1 MQMLKFYV
9 VETNRI
15 QQIWNEVE
23 PMLAKAMAHSGGE
36 YSLEQLKVML
46 TQGRQVLCVGS
57 ELDDLT
63 FSVKCAM
70 TIEWINYPNDRVAF
84 ITAIG
89 GKTDKQGF
97 GEFENWVRANGG
109 TKIQGA
115 AFEAVARLWKRAYGF
130 ENRYIIVEKQV

>member
-1 MQMLKFYV
+1 VLKFYV
-9 VETNRI
+9 VPTSHI
-15 QQIWNEVE
+15 QQTWDKVE
-23 PMLAKAMAHSGGE
+23 IMLDRAMAHSGGE
-36 YSLEQLKVML
+36 YDLDQLKVLL
-46 TQGRQVLCVGS
+46 TQGRQVLCVGT
-57 ELDDLT
+57 EKDLII
-63 FSVKCAM
+63 KCAM

-97 GEFENWVRANGG
+97 GEFEQWVKANGG

-130 ENRYIIVEKQV
+130 ENRYIIVEKQIT

>member
-1 MQMLKFYV
+1 VLKFYV
-9 VETNRI
+9 VPTEHI
-15 QQIWNEVE
+15 QQTWDKVE
-23 PMLAKAMAHSGGE
+23 IMLDRAMAHSGGE
-36 YSLEQLKVML
+36 YDLDQLKVLL
-46 TQGRQVLCVGS
+46 TQGRQVLCVGA
-57 ELDDLT
+57 EEDLII
-63 FSVKCAM
+63 KCAM

-97 GEFENWVRANGG
+97 GEFEQWVKANGG

-130 ENRYIIVEKQV
+130 KNRYIIVEKQIT

>member
-1 MQMLKFYV
+1 LLKFFV
-9 VETNRI
+9 VPTEHI
-15 QQIWNEVE
+15 QQTWDKVE
-23 PMLAKAMAHSGGE
+23 IMLDRAMAHSGGE
-36 YSLEQLKVML
+36 YDLDQLKVLL
-46 TQGRQVLCVGS
+46 TQGRQVLCVGA
-57 ELDDLT
+57 EKDL
-63 FSVKCAM
+63 VIKCAM

-97 GEFENWVRANGG
+97 SEFELWVKANGG

-130 ENRYIIVEKQV
+130 ENRYIIVEKKV

>member
-1 MQMLKFYV
+1 VLKFYV
-9 VETNRI
+9 VPTSHI
-15 QQIWNEVE
+15 QQTWDKVE
-23 PMLAKAMAHSGGE
+23 IMLDRAMAHSGGE
-36 YSLEQLKVML
+36 YDLDQLKVLL
-46 TQGRQVLCVGS
+46 TQGRQVLCVGT
-57 ELDDLT
+57 EEDLII
-63 FSVKCAM
+63 KCAM

-97 GEFENWVRANGG
+97 GEFELWVKANGG

-130 ENRYIIVEKQV
+130 ENRYIIVEKRIT

>member
-1 MQMLKFYV
+1 MLKFYV
-9 VETNRI
+9 VETHRV
-15 QQIWNEVE
+15 QQIWDEVE

-46 TQGRQVLCVGS
+46 TQGKQTLCVGA
-57 ELDDLT
+57 EDDL
-63 FSVKCAM
+63 SIKCAL

-84 ITAIG
+84 ITSIG
-89 GKTDKQGF
+89 GKTDKLGF
-97 GEFENWVRANGG
+97 EQFENWVRANGG

>member
-1 MQMLKFYV
+1 MLKFYV
-9 VETNRI
+9 VEINRI
-15 QQIWNEVE
+15 QQIWPDIEQ
-23 PMLAKAMAHSGGE
+23 MLAKAMNHSGGE
-36 YSLEQLKVML
+36 YSLDQLKVML
-46 TQGRQVLCVGS
+46 TQGKQVLCVGA
-57 ELDDLT
+57 ENDL
-63 FSVKCAM
+63 SIKCAL

-97 GEFENWVRANGG
+97 NEFENWVRANGG

-130 ENRYIIVEKQV
+130 ENRYIIVEKKV

>member
-1 MQMLKFYV
+1 MLKFYV
-9 VETNRI
+9 VPTEHI
-15 QQIWNEVE
+15 QQTWDKVE
-23 PMLAKAMAHSGGE
+23 IMLDRAMAHSGGE
-36 YSLEQLKVML
+36 YDLDQLKVLL
-46 TQGRQVLCVGS
+46 TQGRQVLCVGT
-57 ELDDLT
+57 EEDLII
-63 FSVKCAM
+63 KCAM

-97 GEFENWVRANGG
+97 GEFEQWVKANGG

-130 ENRYIIVEKQV
+130 ENRYIIVEKRI

>member
-1 MQMLKFYV
+1 MLKFYV
-9 VETNRI
+9 VPTSHI
-15 QQIWNEVE
+15 QQTWDKVE
-23 PMLAKAMAHSGGE
+23 IMLDRAMAHSGGE
-36 YSLEQLKVML
+36 YDLDQLKVL
-46 TQGRQVLCVGS
+46 LAQGRQVLCVGT
-57 ELDDLT
+57 EEDLII
-63 FSVKCAM
+63 KCAM

-97 GEFENWVRANGG
+97 SEFELWVKANGG

-130 ENRYIIVEKQV
+130 ENRYIIVEKRIT

>member
-1 MQMLKFYV
+1 MLKFFV
-9 VETNRI
+9 VPTEHI
-15 QQIWNEVE
+15 QQTWDKVE
-23 PMLAKAMAHSGGE
+23 IMLDRAMAHSGGE
-36 YSLEQLKVML
+36 YDLDQLKVLL
-46 TQGRQVLCVGS
+46 TQGRQVLCVGT
-57 ELDDLT
+57 EEDL
-63 FSVKCAM
+63 VIKCAM

-97 GEFENWVRANGG
+97 GEFEQWVKANGG

-130 ENRYIIVEKQV
+130 ENRYIIVEKQIT

>member
-1 MQMLKFYV
+1 VLKFYV
-9 VETNRI
+9 VPTSHI
-15 QQIWNEVE
+15 QQTWDKVE
-23 PMLAKAMAHSGGE
+23 IMLDRAMAHSGGE
-36 YSLEQLKVML
+36 YDLDQLKVLL
-46 TQGRQVLCVGS
+46 TQGRQVLCVGT
-57 ELDDLT
+57 EEDL
-63 FSVKCAM
+63 VIKCAM

-97 GEFENWVRANGG
+97 GEFEQWVKANGG

-130 ENRYIIVEKQV
+130 ENRYIIVEKQIT

>member
-9 VETNRI
+9 VPTSHI
-15 QQIWNEVE
+15 QQTWNKVE
-23 PMLAKAMAHSGGE
+23 IMLDRAMAHSGGE
-36 YSLEQLKVML
+36 YDLDQLKVLL
-46 TQGRQVLCVGS
+46 TQGRQVLCVGT
-57 ELDDLT
+57 EEDLII
-63 FSVKCAM
+63 KCAM

-97 GEFENWVRANGG
+97 SEFEQWVKTNGG

-130 ENRYIIVEKQV
+130 ENRYIIVEKQIT

>member
-1 MQMLKFYV
+1 MLKFYV
-9 VETNRI
+9 VETHRV
-15 QQIWNEVE
+15 QQTWNEVE
-23 PMLAKAMAHSGGE
+23 PMLAKAMTHSGGE

-46 TQGRQVLCVGS
+46 TQGKQTLCVGAQY
-57 ELDDLT
+57 DL
-63 FSVKCAM
+63 SIKCAL

>member
-1 MQMLKFYV
+1 
-9 VETNRI
+9 
-15 QQIWNEVE
+15 
-23 PMLAKAMAHSGGE
+23 MAHSGGE

-46 TQGRQVLCVGS
+46 TQGKQTLCVGT

-63 FSVKCAM
+63 LSIKCAL

-84 ITAIG
+84 ITSIG
-89 GKTDKQGF
+89 GKTDKLGF
-97 GEFENWVRANGG
+97 EQFENWVRANGG

>member
-1 MQMLKFYV
+1 MLKFFV
-9 VETNRI
+9 VPTSHI
-15 QQIWNEVE
+15 QQTWDKVE
-23 PMLAKAMAHSGGE
+23 IMLDRAMAHSGGE
-36 YSLEQLKVML
+36 YDLDQLKVLL
-46 TQGRQVLCVGS
+46 TQGRQVLCVGT
-57 ELDDLT
+57 EEDLII
-63 FSVKCAM
+63 KCAM

-97 GEFENWVRANGG
+97 GEFEQWVKANGG

-130 ENRYIIVEKQV
+130 ENRYIIVEKRI